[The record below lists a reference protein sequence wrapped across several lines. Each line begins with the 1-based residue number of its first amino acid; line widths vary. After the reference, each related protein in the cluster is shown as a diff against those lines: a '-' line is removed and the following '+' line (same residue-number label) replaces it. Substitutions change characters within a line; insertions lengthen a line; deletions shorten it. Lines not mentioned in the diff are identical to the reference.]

1 MSELEKFTWV
11 KLGLLVLL
19 ATLFAGCSQSPT
31 KLSQLEKQAF
41 ERPQSPPLATELSAQ
56 DEYEFALDLA
66 ELEINRQRYQ
76 QAESLLHKLRKAKS
90 DDLRLYRM
98 LAKVYEG
105 QQKNSMAL
113 IAWLHVNKSSD
124 RLVSDEAELARLALV
139 QEAFDIAEPIYQ
151 AWLNSDKISTQVSG
165 LNNLGFASMLQN
177 DYRQAKEYFKQALR
191 KDPLNSKASHN
202 LALVTTLIEKQ

>member
-1 MSELEKFTWV
+1 MSELEKFKWV

-19 ATLFAGCSQSPT
+19 ATFFAGCSQSPT

-124 RLVSDEAELARLALV
+124 RTVSDEAELARLALV

-191 KDPLNSKASHN
+191 KDPLNSKASNN

>member
-124 RLVSDEAELARLALV
+124 RTVSDEAELARLALV

-191 KDPLNSKASHN
+191 KDPLNSKASNN

>member
-1 MSELEKFTWV
+1 MFELEKFALLKV
-11 KLGLLVLL
+11 GLGVLL
-19 ATLFAGCSQSPT
+19 LTLFAGCSQSPS
-31 KLSQLEKQAF
+31 KLSQLEKKTF
-41 ERPQSPPLATELSAQ
+41 ERHQAPPLATELSAQ

-105 QQKNSMAL
+105 QQKNGMAL
-113 IAWLHVNKSSD
+113 IAWLQVNKSD
-124 RLVSDEAELARLALV
+124 KRLISDEAELARLALL

-151 AWLNSDKISTQVSG
+151 AWLNSDKVSMQVSG
-165 LNNLGFASMLQN
+165 LNNLGFASLLQN
-177 DYRQAKEYFKQALR
+177 DYLQAQKYFNQALR
-191 KDPLNSKASHN
+191 KDPLNSKAMNN
-202 LALVTTLIEKQ
+202 LALVTRLIEKQ